1 MQRIVR
7 VCFGAEGTHAMEHLS
22 DLGPDPSGLS
32 APDPC
37 GYVRQ
42 ADLALLYGS
51 REEAVAL
58 IAQAYLAFDLVLAD
72 CDEITGSGR
81 GWPGRSS

>member
-1 MQRIVR
+1 
-7 VCFGAEGTHAMEHLS
+7 MEHLP

-37 GYVRQ
+37 GYVRR

-51 REEAVAL
+51 REEAIAL
-58 IAQAYLAFDLVLAD
+58 IAQAYLAFDLVLGD

-81 GWPGRSS
+81 VWPGRSS

>member
-1 MQRIVR
+1 
-7 VCFGAEGTHAMEHLS
+7 MERLT
-22 DLGPDPSGLS
+22 DLGSDRLGLA

-37 GYVRQ
+37 AYVRQ

-72 CDEITGSGR
+72 SDMVTELGK
-81 GWPGRSS
+81 PGRSS